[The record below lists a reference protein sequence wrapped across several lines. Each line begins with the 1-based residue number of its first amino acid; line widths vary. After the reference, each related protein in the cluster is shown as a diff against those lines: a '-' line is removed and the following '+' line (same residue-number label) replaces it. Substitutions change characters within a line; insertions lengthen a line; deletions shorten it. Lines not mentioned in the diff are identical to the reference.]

1 MAFNGNNAA
10 MNPEVSINTLDH
22 KSGTAAV
29 AGPAALALI
38 GAGAM
43 GSALLKGWLAAN
55 VIDPRRSLVVEPAA
69 DWPAQAMALRAGI
82 ALSSDARGLFA
93 SGKTQVSSFDAVV
106 IAVKPQ
112 GADEAL
118 APWTQLARDV
128 ERRPVFLSI
137 MAGRSVASIRKVL
150 GPDARVARAMP
161 NLAAAVGAGVT
172 GLWTPDAFDA
182 PARAICAR
190 LMAAVGEVVPVPSEG
205 DLDAVT
211 AISGSGPAYFFLVA
225 EALEEAGV
233 ALGLSPEAAR
243 ILARRTAQGSGA
255 MMAAD
260 ARSAGDLRVAVTS
273 PGGTTAAAL
282 GVLDGDA
289 AELRNLMK
297 KATKA
302 ALDRARALTE

>member
-1 MAFNGNNAA
+1 
-10 MNPEVSINTLDH
+10 MNIEIESN
-22 KSGTAAV
+22 KSGAASIV
-29 AGPAALALI
+29 SPAALALI

-43 GSALLKGWLAAN
+43 GSALLKGWLASG

-82 ALSSDARGLFA
+82 ALSSDAWALFA
-93 SGKTQVSSFDAVV
+93 SGKTLISSFDAVV

-112 GADEAL
+112 GADAAL
-118 APWTQLARDV
+118 TPWSHVARDG
-128 ERRPVFLSI
+128 EASPVFLSI
-137 MAGRSVASIRKVL
+137 MAGRSVASIQNVL
-150 GPDARVARAMP
+150 GSEARVARAMP
-161 NLAAAVGAGVT
+161 NLAAAVGAGVS
-172 GLWTPDAFDA
+172 GLWTPEAFDA
-182 PARAICAR
+182 PARAICTR
-190 LMAAVGEVVPVPSEG
+190 LLAAVGEVVPVPSES

-211 AISGSGPAYFFLVA
+211 AISGSGPAYFFLLA
-225 EALEEAGV
+225 EALEEAGM

-243 ILARRTAQGSGA
+243 VLARRTAQGSGA

-260 ARSAGDLRVAVTS
+260 ARSAEDLRIAVTS

-282 GVLDGDA
+282 DVLDGDA
-289 AELRNLMK
+289 AALRNLMK